1 MPIIGSQGAWQGQ
14 DRLDEAARRA
24 VQVAEALG
32 AAYGQ
37 RQSAPDMLL
46 LALLDDRDAVPARAL
61 TALDVDLDAVGGE
74 LDRVVKRRGSPLDGR
89 SALDADAREAV
100 ILGVNEARRAGFNQA
115 GAGHV
120 LLGVLEARTPGARVL
135 ARQGVA
141 VGPLRDIVNGLEQAG
156 ALPDAHLFAA
166 GFARLLARIGGG
178 AACPTCQAVLHHS
191 FHYCY
196 NCGRAVDE

>member
-14 DRLDEAARRA
+14 DRLDEAARHA
-24 VQVAEALG
+24 VQFAEALG
-32 AAYGQ
+32 AEYGQ

-46 LALLDDRDAVPARAL
+46 LALLDDHDAVPARAL
-61 TALDVDLDAVGGE
+61 LALDVELDAVGVE
-74 LDRVVKRRGSPLDGR
+74 LNRVVKRRGPPLDGR

-115 GAGHV
+115 GTGHL

-135 ARQGVA
+135 VRQGVA
-141 VGPLRDIVNGLEQAG
+141 VGPLRDIVNELEQAG
-156 ALPDAHLFAA
+156 VLPDAHLFAA
-166 GFARLLARIGGG
+166 GFAKLLTRIGGG
-178 AACPTCQAVLHHS
+178 VTCPNCQAALHHS

-196 NCGRAVDE
+196 NCGRVTSG